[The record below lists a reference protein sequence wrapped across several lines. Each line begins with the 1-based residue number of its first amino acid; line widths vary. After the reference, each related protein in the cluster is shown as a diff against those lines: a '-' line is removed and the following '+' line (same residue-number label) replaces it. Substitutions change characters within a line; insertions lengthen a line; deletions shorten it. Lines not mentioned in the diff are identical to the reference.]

1 MARTEITVTHKN
13 HDSQK
18 KVSPAR
24 QPRRSR
30 LRDNLFVGIVLH
42 AVPLLALAVA
52 LAAIATLHP
61 LVMPVMQI
69 LVSSLMLGLYCMVG
83 YFVVVAMQYANY
95 TRTQAQSRGN
105 SADGDSATVDQSQ
118 SRPISGQE
126 FLSMMT
132 PRSPLMLIAGSAG
145 LCAYVQLVSML
156 DALGHEADGIMV
168 ALEIIGVIIGVVMIR
183 RGLRHVLPP
192 LPEVA
197 DGDVPRNGN
206 NPTPNV

>member
-13 HDSQK
+13 PDSHG
-18 KVSPAR
+18 KVRSKQ
-24 QPRRSR
+24 QPTQSEPRG
-30 LRDNLFVGIVLH
+30 NLLVCIVCCAALI
-42 AVPLLALAVA
+42 LALAVA

-105 SADGDSATVDQSQ
+105 SEDGDSATVDQSQ

-168 ALEIIGVIIGVVMIR
+168 ALQIIGVIIGVVMTR

-206 NPTPNV
+206 NPTPNA